1 MKNELNNLIVHVQ
14 NGMGVDCN
22 NISPDREDGTNSEV
36 DKTTKD
42 TKINN
47 NRDTENL
54 GKGTGSIGTLEASA
68 SDSDSLSSTSYG
80 GSSSIKSSKNGGV
93 ASIDGGETIS
103 ASEVENVKSKID
115 QLRSVATLLKRK
127 ADELEASL

>member
-1 MKNELNNLIVHVQ
+1 
-14 NGMGVDCN
+14 MGVDCN

-36 DKTTKD
+36 DKTNTKM
-42 TKINN
+42 N
-47 NRDTENL
+47 NRDTEMVS
-54 GKGTGSIGTLEASA
+54 KGTGSIGTLEASA

>member
-1 MKNELNNLIVHVQ
+1 
-14 NGMGVDCN
+14 MGVDCN

>member
-1 MKNELNNLIVHVQ
+1 
-14 NGMGVDCN
+14 MGVDCN

-36 DKTTKD
+36 DKTNTKM
-42 TKINN
+42 N
-47 NRDTENL
+47 NRDTEMVS
-54 GKGTGSIGTLEASA
+54 KGTGSIGTLEASA

-103 ASEVENVKSKID
+103 ASEVEDVKSKID